1 MQQKCKNK
9 KKGKNWNNL
18 IIPHMTQNS
27 KELGR
32 GVIFC
37 RHMWKFRDAYI
48 DSKKYIYVK
57 IICACVY
64 ASLEVTKGLFPQAFE
79 LSVFVGLFVFLF
91 VCFLGENSDVS
102 SANVITSPTLWG
114 TVCRRST
121 QKKKKCEQPR
131 DWGITT
137 FVMAE
142 CFMMLNVADRRGLDL
157 SPAT

>member
-9 KKGKNWNNL
+9 KKEKLKQSHHTSHDTKLKGTW
-18 IIPHMTQNS
+18 
-27 KELGR
+27 EG

-79 LSVFVGLFVFLF
+79 LSVFVGLFF
-91 VCFLGENSDVS
+91 VCWFVFLGENSDVS